1 MAQNVMAT
9 LNGGTQTAEVGLT
22 RVETCVISSCTPQL
36 TTRRV
41 YQPPRTVVQQR
52 EQFIDSLQRVHY
64 CGIRTRK
71 KSLR

>member
-1 MAQNVMAT
+1 MRDFV
-9 LNGGTQTAEVGLT
+9 LY
-22 RVETCVISSCTPQL
+22 IITPQL

-64 CGIRTRK
+64 DPHTEKVPAMMCLDAGALGAK
-71 KSLR
+71 LHV